1 MNKYVKGAMV
11 FVGGMIGGFVLCGTI
26 TINAALKSDD
36 FREFI
41 TRKISDKISD
51 KISKW
56 LWGESSEHGTDV
68 KQAKNRRTDIIYESL
83 GSANEVLHNMMDIID
98 KYGYVTVADML
109 DLSGKPCS
117 YIDNRYGWVD
127 LRAASIV
134 STRDGYI
141 IDLPIALPIA

>member
-11 FVGGMIGGFVLCGTI
+11 FVGGMIGGFVLWGTI

-36 FREFI
+36 FSEFI
-41 TRKISDKISD
+41 TRKISD

-68 KQAKNRRTDIIYESL
+68 KPAKNRCTDIIYESL

-141 IDLPIALPIA
+141 IDLPNALPIA